1 MRNYLLGVLEP
12 DRRVAIEESILCD
25 PGGYEELSIVEEE
38 LIDQYLTN
46 KLSPSERQQF
56 ETHFLITA
64 ERQKKLRFGRL
75 LRRYLNSHPV
85 VITPED
91 IPVLVRQDEIPAPA
105 PKFFPFTAGTF
116 ARGAALAVS
125 AAIVVSLVILGF
137 VCWRT
142 TRKPEQHTAQQ
153 NSATVDVPLMPGSLR
168 SEGAITP
175 RVNVPPKGVNVRLKM
190 EVTNTRFRNY
200 KSELFREN
208 ESVQSANELRAEP
221 DGEQHIV
228 PWTITG
234 DTLSPGDYQV
244 KLKGVVDSGED
255 QFLDNYSFR
264 VVKK

>member
-1 MRNYLLGVLEP
+1 L
-12 DRRVAIEESILCD
+12 
-25 PGGYEELSIVEEE
+25 IVEEE

-75 LRRYLNSHPV
+75 LGRYLNSHPV

-91 IPVLVRQDEIPAPA
+91 VPVAVRQNKIPAPA
-105 PKFFPFTAGTF
+105 HKFFPFAAGTF
-116 ARGAALAVS
+116 ARGATLTVS
-125 AAIVVSLVILGF
+125 AAIVVSLVILAF
-137 VCWRT
+137 VCWRAART
-142 TRKPEQHTAQQ
+142 PEQHTAQH
-153 NSATVDVPLMPGSLR
+153 NSTTVDIPLMPGSLR
-168 SEGAITP
+168 SEDAATQ

-190 EVTNTRFRNY
+190 PVTNMRFRKY

-208 ESVQSANELRAEP
+208 ESVQSADELKAEP

-234 DTLSPGDYQV
+234 DMLSPGDYQV

-255 QFLDNYSFR
+255 LFLDNYSFR

>member
-1 MRNYLLGVLEP
+1 MRNYLLGTLEP
-12 DRRVAIEESILCD
+12 DRRVAIEESILRNA
-25 PGGYEELSIVEEE
+25 GGYEEVLIVEEE

-46 KLSPSERQQF
+46 KLSPSERQEF
-56 ETHFLITA
+56 ETYFLITA

-75 LRRYLNSHPV
+75 LRRYLNSHP
-85 VITPED
+85 TPED
-91 IPVLVRQDEIPAPA
+91 LPVAVRRYEIPAPA
-105 PKFFPFTAGTF
+105 PKFFPFAAGTL
-116 ARGAALAVS
+116 ARGTALAVS
-125 AAIVVSLVILGF
+125 AAIVVSLVLLTLY
-137 VCWRT
+137 CWRV
-142 TRKPEQHTAQQ
+142 TRRPEERTAQRD
-153 NSATVDVPLMPGSLR
+153 SSTLDVPLMPGSLR
-168 SEGAITP
+168 SEGAVTP
-175 RVNVPPKGVNVRLKM
+175 HVNVPPKGVNVRLKM

-208 ESVQSANELRAEP
+208 ESVQSADELTAEP

-234 DTLSPGDYQV
+234 DVLSPGDYQV